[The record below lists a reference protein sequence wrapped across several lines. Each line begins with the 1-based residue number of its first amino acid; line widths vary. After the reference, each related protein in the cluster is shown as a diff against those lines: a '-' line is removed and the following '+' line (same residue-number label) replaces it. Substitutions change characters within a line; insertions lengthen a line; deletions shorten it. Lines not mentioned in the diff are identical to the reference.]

1 MVALEVG
8 WRSWR
13 HGGVSVSIGSLI
25 ASTRSSDL
33 AELRH
38 VAEVGARRLA
48 AGATGAR
55 EFGGADNAHHAGARP
70 RASADVG
77 GITTPTSDAEVQNL
91 VKRAFDFSAAGDM
104 ENAHAIFERVLRMQ
118 PNNANALVQL
128 GMRDMTSLAP
138 PVQETAFRRL
148 ERSFDADVVPMPVPV
163 DSFQG
168 YTLAMLVGRRKF
180 EVKQFA
186 SAVDFF
192 AKAMNSVNSQGDC
205 AKLQYA
211 TSLVTPYP
219 ADAEA
224 RSRAVAEYHR
234 IMDAMLEK
242 RHIETPVPDQARAR
256 AAPHAAAARRT
267 LHAARRRRAYRRIRT
282 TSACCPSSTT
292 PSTSPATAARRRQ
305 VLQGRRQSVA

>member
-1 MVALEVG
+1 MLLAL
-8 WRSWR
+8 
-13 HGGVSVSIGSLI
+13 
-25 ASTRSSDL
+25 L
-33 AELRH
+33 A
-38 VAEVGARRLA
+38 
-48 AGATGAR
+48 
-55 EFGGADNAHHAGARP
+55 P
-70 RASADVG
+70 RAILAVRTTQTTPVPVRERSADVG

-242 RHIETPVPDQARAR
+242 RHIETPVPDQARTHCSY
-256 AAPHAAAARRT
+256 PPPPC
-267 LHAARRRRAYRRIRT
+267 RRRATHRSDGRRRALPQDPHNFCMLPVFYHAFHFT
-282 TSACCPSSTT
+282 GDGRSAVGKYFKVAAKAWPDLLHVEPKLLPDSK
-292 PSTSPATAARRRQ
+292 PQYAAPQPTAALRRR
-305 VLQGRRQSVA
+305 V

>member
-1 MVALEVG
+1 MRLSSAPGAGLLLAL
-8 WRSWR
+8 
-13 HGGVSVSIGSLI
+13 
-25 ASTRSSDL
+25 L
-33 AELRH
+33 A
-38 VAEVGARRLA
+38 
-48 AGATGAR
+48 
-55 EFGGADNAHHAGARP
+55 P
-70 RASADVG
+70 RAILAVRTTPTTPVPVRERSADVG

-256 AAPHAAAARRT
+256 APPHAAAA
-267 LHAARRRRAYRRIRT
+267 AARRRRAT
-282 TSACCPSSTT
+282 HP
-292 PSTSPATAARRRQ
+292 
-305 VLQGRRQSVA
+305 L

>member
-1 MVALEVG
+1 MSFQSSARAGLLLAL
-8 WRSWR
+8 
-13 HGGVSVSIGSLI
+13 
-25 ASTRSSDL
+25 L
-33 AELRH
+33 A
-38 VAEVGARRLA
+38 
-48 AGATGAR
+48 
-55 EFGGADNAHHAGARP
+55 P
-70 RASADVG
+70 RAIIAVRTTPTTPVPVRERSADVG

-256 AAPHAAAARRT
+256 AAAART
-267 LHAARRRRAYRRIRT
+267 PLPHAARRRRAT
-282 TSACCPSSTT
+282 HP
-292 PSTSPATAARRRQ
+292 
-305 VLQGRRQSVA
+305 L

>member
-1 MVALEVG
+1 MVSRSAAPSGFLVAL
-8 WRSWR
+8 
-13 HGGVSVSIGSLI
+13 
-25 ASTRSSDL
+25 
-33 AELRH
+33 
-38 VAEVGARRLA
+38 LA
-48 AGATGAR
+48 ACAILEPASAVRTTPTTPVPVR
-55 EFGGADNAHHAGARP
+55 ER
-70 RASADVG
+70 SADVG

-256 AAPHAAAARRT
+256 RRRRRRRT
-267 LHAARRRRAYRRIRT
+267 PHAARR
-282 TSACCPSSTT
+282 
-292 PSTSPATAARRRQ
+292 ATHP
-305 VLQGRRQSVA
+305 L

>member
-1 MVALEVG
+1 M
-8 WRSWR
+8 
-13 HGGVSVSIGSLI
+13 SL
-25 ASTRSSDL
+25 RSSARSGLLL
-33 AELRH
+33 AL
-38 VAEVGARRLA
+38 LA
-48 AGATGAR
+48 
-55 EFGGADNAHHAGARP
+55 P
-70 RASADVG
+70 RAILAVRTTPTTPVPVRERSADVG

-242 RHIETPVPDQARAR
+242 RHIETPVPDQARTPR
-256 AAPHAAAARRT
+256 RRRT
-267 LHAARRRRAYRRIRT
+267 PHAARRRRAT
-282 TSACCPSSTT
+282 HP
-292 PSTSPATAARRRQ
+292 
-305 VLQGRRQSVA
+305 L